1 MGPRRMEESLGRGR
15 ERGDVLTPPRETSI
29 AEGFGLPIG
38 ESLAY
43 KKPCIA
49 SNTTSMPEVG
59 GRFVR
64 YLEPW
69 NQSEGY
75 AVVRDTILDPKGLA
89 EWTADIEANF
99 HPKTWQEFC
108 EEFFSTAIGTSTA
121 LPKGPGLLNFVT
133 EEQYY

>member
-1 MGPRRMEESLGRGR
+1 
-15 ERGDVLTPPRETSI
+15 
-29 AEGFGLPIG
+29 
-38 ESLAY
+38 
-43 KKPCIA
+43 
-49 SNTTSMPEVG
+49 MPEVG

-108 EEFFSTAIGTSTA
+108 DEFFSTAIGTSTA
-121 LPKGPGLLNFVT
+121 LPKGPGLLNCLLPKNSIIEGGDDALCQWRRDFP
-133 EEQYY
+133 QKWRRKIPQSGGLGDQPFG